1 MRSDRPHAKETS
13 MPALPAA
20 RLSPFVTERELPF
33 WQDILP
39 LGERRFW
46 QVHMPVF
53 CPGEKSGG
61 MHLVLSGSF
70 RAVAFS
76 RSGQQRTL
84 WIMRAHSL
92 IGEVSLLTDS
102 AAIYLMECEDEGE
115 TVFFPRA
122 TLREKILPAHPEV
135 GLSIMRIL
143 ALKLRVQSEDSQA
156 WNFMSARKR
165 VGDFLL
171 HRSGETGGP
180 VRISHAELAEFL
192 GLHRVTV
199 TKAVTRLREAG
210 LIECGEEGMIIRD
223 PDRLEQEVRSAP

>member
-1 MRSDRPHAKETS
+1 
-13 MPALPAA
+13 
-20 RLSPFVTERELPF
+20 
-33 WQDILP
+33 
-39 LGERRFW
+39 
-46 QVHMPVF
+46 
-53 CPGEKSGG
+53 
-61 MHLVLSGSF
+61 
-70 RAVAFS
+70 
-76 RSGQQRTL
+76 
-84 WIMRAHSL
+84 
-92 IGEVSLLTDS
+92 
-102 AAIYLMECEDEGE
+102 
-115 TVFFPRA
+115 
-122 TLREKILPAHPEV
+122 
-135 GLSIMRIL
+135 MRIL